1 MAKLN
6 ADEAHPN
13 PGETTADY
21 VPNSPE
27 AHGGV
32 RRIKDWP
39 EGERP
44 REKLL
49 SRGAEILSDAELLA
63 LILRTGNA
71 NSKTTAVDLAR
82 LLLQE
87 FSDLFRLS
95 RATTAELCRI
105 SGVGPAKA
113 AELQAVFELAR
124 RMGDQHL
131 LPKAQFSS
139 ADAVFRRYR
148 NRFLHYNKEV
158 FMVLMLDAKNR
169 LIRDMRIS
177 EGSLTA
183 SIVHPREVFSAV
195 VRESAA
201 GVIFLHNHPSGDPS
215 PSREDIS
222 ITQRLKGGGDLLGI
236 RVLDH
241 IIIGHDSFTSLADDG
256 HC

>member
-1 MAKLN
+1 M
-6 ADEAHPN
+6 
-13 PGETTADY
+13 
-21 VPNSPE
+21 
-27 AHGGV
+27 

-49 SRGAEILSDAELLA
+49 SRGAEVLSDAELLA
-63 LILRTGNA
+63 LILRTGDA
-71 NSKTTAVDLAR
+71 TSRTTAVDQAR
-82 LLLQE
+82 LLLRE
-87 FSDLFRLS
+87 FTDLFRLA
-95 RATTAELCRI
+95 RATTPELCRI

-124 RMGDQHL
+124 RMSDQHL

-148 NRFLHYNKEV
+148 NRFLHHNKEV

-195 VRESAA
+195 VREAAA

-215 PSREDIS
+215 PSREDIN
-222 ITQRLKGGGDLLGI
+222 ITRRLKDGGDLLGI

-241 IIIGHDSFTSLADDG
+241 IIIGHDSFASLADSG

>member
-1 MAKLN
+1 MASQS
-6 ADEAHPN
+6 DPEEIP
-13 PGETTADY
+13 EDY
-21 VPNSPE
+21 IPAATPE
-27 AHGGV
+27 QGAL

-49 SRGAEILSDAELLA
+49 SRGAEVLSDAELLA
-63 LILRTGNA
+63 LILRTGDA
-71 NSKTTAVDLAR
+71 GSKTTAVDQAR
-82 LLLQE
+82 QLLQE
-87 FSDLFRLS
+87 FTDLFRLA
-95 RATTAELCRI
+95 RATTSELCRI
-105 SGVGPAKA
+105 AGIGPAKA

-124 RMGDQHL
+124 RLSDQHL
-131 LPKAQFSS
+131 LPRAQFSS

-148 NRFLHYNKEV
+148 NRFLHHNKEV

-201 GVIFLHNHPSGDPS
+201 GVIFLHNHPSGDPA
-215 PSREDIS
+215 PSREDIN
-222 ITQRLKGGGDLLGI
+222 ITQRLKDGGDLLGI

-241 IIIGHDSFTSLADDG
+241 IIIGHDSFTSLADSG